1 MVRVLAA
8 VFSVASLVAV
18 SQQAGQKPAA
28 PAPAPGQPPRVNAD
42 ALTSVEFLKR
52 IEDYVA
58 LHKKLEA
65 TLPPRPEHATP
76 QQVDAHA
83 KALSRLIAQ
92 ARPRAKQGDMLPPDT
107 RAYLRR
113 QIAAG
118 LSGTDGAAVR
128 QSIMEDN
135 PGKVKLQVNG
145 RYPDGV
151 PFTTMPAPVLAELP
165 RLPSDVEYRFIGD
178 RLILLDV
185 HAQHV
190 VDFMDAA
197 IPK

>member
-1 MVRVLAA
+1 MMMRLHLAA
-8 VFSVASLVAV
+8 LSVASVMAV
-18 SQQAGQKPAA
+18 SAQTGQAPAA
-28 PAPAPGQPPRVNAD
+28 PPPPGPSGRVNAD
-42 ALTSVEFLKR
+42 ALTSVQFIKR
-52 IEDYVA
+52 VEAYVA
-58 LHKKLEA
+58 LHKKLEE

-83 KALSRLIAQ
+83 RALSQLIAQ
-92 ARPRAKQGDMLPPDT
+92 ARPRAKQGDILPDDT

-113 QIAAG
+113 QLARG
-118 LSGTDGAAVR
+118 LSGPDRVAVR

-135 PGKVKLQVNG
+135 PGRVRLQVNG

-151 PFTTMPAPVLAELP
+151 PLTTMPAPVLAELP
-165 RLPSDVEYRFIGD
+165 RLPEDVEYRFIGD

-185 HAQHV
+185 HAQLV